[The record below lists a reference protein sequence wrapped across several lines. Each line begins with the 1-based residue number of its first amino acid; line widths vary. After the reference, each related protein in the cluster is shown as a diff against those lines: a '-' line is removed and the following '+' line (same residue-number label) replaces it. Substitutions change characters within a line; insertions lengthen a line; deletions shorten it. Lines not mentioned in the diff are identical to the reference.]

1 MKIVSLPVTYA
12 SERQNKLE
20 SLGWIKMSEN
30 NYKSPLHKTV
40 CTTVTDVWND
50 SCSVE
55 ELNYAIENGAV
66 GATTNP
72 VIVGEVLKKEMHL
85 WKDRILEIIKEMPE
99 GTEEDIAWKL
109 NEEMA
114 IKGAEL
120 LKPVFDRENGLK
132 GRISIQTNAKYYRN
146 AKLMWEQAVYFN
158 TLAPNMQV
166 KMPVTRAGVKA
177 IEESTYRGVNVN
189 ATVCFTV
196 PQAVAVAE
204 AVERGLK
211 RREAE
216 GLDVKSMS
224 PVCTIM
230 VGRLD
235 DWIKV
240 VAGKNKIV
248 TNPGYLEWCG
258 VAAMKNAYRIY
269 KERGYRTRLLAAAYR
284 NHMHWSEFI
293 GADMVLTIPYKWQK
307 MFNASNIEVVPRI
320 DNPVDPI
327 ILNELLDKFGEFRRA
342 YYEDGMTVDE
352 FDFYGATA
360 RTLRSFIKGYEDLL
374 GVIRDLMLPNP
385 DVG

>member
-1 MKIVSLPVTYA
+1 MK
-12 SERQNKLE
+12 
-20 SLGWIKMSEN
+20 EN

-50 SCSVE
+50 SCSIE
-55 ELNYAIENGAV
+55 ELKYSIENGAV

-72 VIVGEVLKKEMHL
+72 VIVCEVLKKEMHL
-85 WKDRILEIIKEMPE
+85 WKDRIKEIIQEMPE
-99 GTEEDIAWKL
+99 GTEEDVAWKL
-109 NEEMA
+109 IEEMA
-114 IKGAEL
+114 VKGSEL
-120 LKPVFDRENGLK
+120 LLPVFEKEKGQK

-146 AKLMWEQAVYFN
+146 ARLMWEQAAYFN

-166 KMPVTRAGVKA
+166 KMPVTKAGVKA
-177 IEESTYRGVNVN
+177 IEESTYKGVNVN

-211 RREAE
+211 RREEE
-216 GLDVKSMS
+216 GLEVKSMT

-240 VAGKNKIV
+240 VANKKGII
-248 TNPGYLEWCG
+248 TDPGYLEWCG

-269 KERGYRTRLLAAAYR
+269 NERGYRTRLLAAAYR

-293 GADMVLTIPYKWQK
+293 GGNVVLTIPYGWQK
-307 MFNASNIEVVPRI
+307 KFNASDVEVVPRM
-320 DNPVDPI
+320 DNPVDEKI
-327 ILNELLDKFGEFRRA
+327 VNELLNKFDEFKKA
-342 YYEDGMTVDE
+342 YYEDGMTVEE
-352 FDFYGATA
+352 FDTYGATA
-360 RTLRSFIKGYEDLL
+360 RTLRGFIKGYEELL
-374 GVIRDLMLPNP
+374 GIIRDLMLPDP
-385 DVG
+385 DKA